1 MKKRVDEA
9 AIPVHNAM
17 SRQTH
22 AWGAN
27 GKAANSGGSQGG
39 RKGAQKWGW
48 IGVPKDGDKS
58 KEDIPS

>member
-9 AIPVHNAM
+9 AIPVHNGM

-22 AWGAN
+22 VWGAN

-39 RKGAQKWGW
+39 RKGAQKSPRGS
-48 IGVPKDGDKS
+48 GAGSGSPRMG
-58 KEDIPS
+58 